1 MFVDVAFTGVIRGA
15 ANARVEGSMGVASM
29 KVFLRQTRGGGDCV
43 KPVNI
48 INVFI
53 STLKFQSV
61 NFLQHNHNRTQAF
74 SKRRQRANNSSTYL
88 TEVNEIF
95 FNLSFSL

>member
-1 MFVDVAFTGVIRGA
+1 MFADVAFTGVIRGA

-29 KVFLRQTRGGGDCV
+29 KVFLRQTRGGGDYV

-61 NFLQHNHNRTQAF
+61 NFLQHSHNHTQAF
-74 SKRRQRANNSSTYL
+74 SK
-88 TEVNEIF
+88 
-95 FNLSFSL
+95 

>member
-1 MFVDVAFTGVIRGA
+1 
-15 ANARVEGSMGVASM
+15 MGVASM

-61 NFLQHNHNRTQAF
+61 NFLQHSHNHTQAF
-74 SKRRQRANNSSTYL
+74 FQMKAELGEPITVPLISLKLMT
-88 TEVNEIF
+88 
-95 FNLSFSL
+95 FSLIFHFHYITDGIKFNITVSSIFMF